1 MKGKDKSKT
10 AFSIIIFLSLLSTII
25 FGFVDSLLFF
35 FAADTVQA
43 KLIKWKFDLK
53 SAEILTSA
61 LSTALAIF
69 VAIWI
74 EGQLS
79 KYFDIIQHPVLSSIG
94 ILLGALIFVAIYKIV
109 LHFL

>member
-1 MKGKDKSKT
+1 MKGKSKNKT
-10 AFSIIIFLSLLSTII
+10 ALSIIIFLSLLSTVI

-35 FAADTVQA
+35 FAESTVQE
-43 KLIKWKFDLK
+43 KLMEWGIDLK

-61 LSTALAIF
+61 AATALAIF

-79 KYFDIIQHPVLSSIG
+79 KYFDIIKHPIISSVG
-94 ILLGALIFVAIYKIV
+94 IILGALLFVLIYKII
-109 LHFL
+109 LLFL